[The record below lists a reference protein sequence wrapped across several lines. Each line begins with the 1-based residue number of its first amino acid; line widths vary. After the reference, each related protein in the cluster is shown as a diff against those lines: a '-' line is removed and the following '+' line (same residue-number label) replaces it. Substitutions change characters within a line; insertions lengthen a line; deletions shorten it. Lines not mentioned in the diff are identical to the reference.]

1 MSGNRTALL
10 LVTLAIGASA
20 CGAPK
25 LAEVQDDVFAQ
36 AVEASLGK
44 NHEVTAAAAFRYVSA
59 TSSDDPRY
67 DRALRLLAE
76 ASEELGF
83 TYAASVW
90 YLEIASARR
99 DPEIVGDAIRGLERV
114 ILEHPHNR
122 HLLVDGFIATA
133 DIDGLPV
140 DAQAFVYYHQGLD
153 SLRRGHPDWAAQL
166 FAQIPR
172 SDPYRLR
179 ARYILAIDLVAAYE
193 LDEARDA
200 LERILEYEDVPD
212 DVVLNARRT
221 LARIA
226 FEDKRYDIALDY
238 YETMRSEAKDD
249 PSLLLEMAWCHF
261 YLGNLERALGLL
273 IALDAPAYDDL
284 IAPERYLL
292 EALVLQNLCQFEPAR
307 KAAVRLRKR
316 HGDALED
323 LARGVP
329 LGESE
334 ALRRAASLRPGSAEI
349 IAYRENVARERKLV
363 EDRARRLGDE
373 FAAGLEKIYDHGVDE
388 AERVENAEIGSAMRR
403 VSQELLAAEEGV
415 RLILHE
421 LGVALLRGRKR
432 TVPTG
437 SDDTDTVGPLDVVYT
452 FDSEFWTDE
461 VDDLVVR
468 MEDRCID

>member
-1 MSGNRTALL
+1 MKFATALL
-10 LVTLAIGASA
+10 VLLLAAG

-25 LAEVQDDVFAQ
+25 LAEQQDDVFAQ
-36 AVEASLGK
+36 AVEASLAER
-44 NHEVTAAAAFRYVSA
+44 HEVTAAAAYRYISA

-67 DRALRLLAE
+67 DRALRLLAQS
-76 ASEELGF
+76 AEELGF

-90 YLEIASARR
+90 YLEIASSRR

-114 ILEHPHNR
+114 IQEHPHNKF
-122 HLLVDGFIATA
+122 LLVDGFLATA
-133 DIDGLPV
+133 DIDGLPL

-153 SLRRGHPDWAAQL
+153 SLRRGYPDWASQM

-172 SDPYRLR
+172 NDPYRLR
-179 ARYILAIDLVAAYE
+179 ARYILAVDTLADYE
-193 LDEARDA
+193 LDVAKEQ
-200 LERILEYEDVPD
+200 LEKLLEYEDVPD
-212 DVVLNARRT
+212 DVVLNSRRT

-226 FEDKRYDIALDY
+226 FEEKRYDIALDY

-273 IALDAPAYDDL
+273 IALDAPAYKDL

-292 EALVLQNLCQFEPAR
+292 EALTLQNLCQFQPAR
-307 KAAVRLRKR
+307 KAAVRLRSR
-316 HGDALED
+316 HGNALED
-323 LARGVP
+323 LYRGVP
-329 LGESE
+329 LQESE
-334 ALRRAASLRPGSAEI
+334 ALRSSAALRPGSAEI
-349 IAYRENVARERKLV
+349 ISFRQKVEQESKQIERH
-363 EDRARRLGDE
+363 RGRLGE
-373 FAAGLEKIYDHGVDE
+373 ELAKGLFGVYDHGVDE
-388 AERVENAEIGSAMRR
+388 AQRVENAEIGAEMRR

-437 SDDTDTVGPLDVVYT
+437 GDETDEVGPLDVVYR

>member
-1 MSGNRTALL
+1 MNPQKVTFALL
-10 LVTLAIGASA
+10 FALLTTS
-20 CGAPK
+20 CGTAK
-25 LAEVQDDVFAQ
+25 IAERQDDVFAQ
-36 AVEASLGK
+36 AVEASLSD
-44 NHEVTAAAAFRYVSA
+44 NHEVTAAAAYRYVVG

-67 DRALRLLAE
+67 DRAMRLLAQS
-76 ASEELGF
+76 SEKLGF
-83 TYAASVW
+83 TYAASLW

-99 DPEIVGDAIRGLERV
+99 DPEVVGDAIRGLER
-114 ILEHPHNR
+114 IIREHPHNQF
-122 HLLVDGFIATA
+122 LLIDGFVATA

-140 DAQAFVYYHQGLD
+140 DAQAFVYFHQGLD
-153 SLRRGHPDWAAQL
+153 SLRRGYPDWAAQL

-172 SDPYRLR
+172 KDPYRLR
-179 ARYILAIDLVAAYE
+179 ARYILAVDIVADYE
-193 LDEARDA
+193 LEEAKVQ
-200 LERILEYEDVPD
+200 LERLLEVEDAPP

-226 FEDKRYDIALDY
+226 FEEKRYDIALGY
-238 YETMRSEAKDD
+238 YETMRDEAKDD

-292 EALVLQNLCQFEPAR
+292 EALTLQNLCQFEPAR
-307 KAAVRLRKR
+307 KAAVRLRQR
-316 HGDALED
+316 HGNALED
-323 LARGVP
+323 LNRGVP
-329 LGESE
+329 LDESQ
-334 ALRRAASLRPGSAEI
+334 ALRNAASLRPGSSEI
-349 IAYRENVARERKLV
+349 IAFRERV
-363 EDRARRLGDE
+363 EFEAKQVDRMKRRLGE
-373 FAAGLEKIYDHGVDE
+373 ELTEGLTRVYAHGTDE
-388 AERVENAEIGSAMRR
+388 AERVETAEIGAEMRR

-437 SDDTDTVGPLDVVYT
+437 ADPTDTIGPLDVVYR

>member
-1 MSGNRTALL
+1 MTTPFKAWLALS
-10 LVTLAIGASA
+10 AIVIAAGCS
-20 CGAPK
+20 APK
-25 LAEVQDDVFAQ
+25 LAERQDDVFAQ
-36 AVEASLGK
+36 AVEASLSE
-44 NHEVTAAAAFRYVSA
+44 NHEVTAAAAFRYVSD
-59 TSSDDPRY
+59 TSPDDPRY
-67 DRALRLLAE
+67 DRALRLLAQSTE
-76 ASEELGF
+76 KLGF
-83 TYAASVW
+83 NYAASIW
-90 YLEIASARR
+90 YLEIASSRR
-99 DPEIVGDAIRGLERV
+99 DPEIVGDAIRGLERIIV
-114 ILEHPHNR
+114 NHPHNR
-122 HLLVDGFIATA
+122 YLLVDGFIATA
-133 DIDGLPV
+133 DIDGLPS
-140 DAQAFVYYHQGLD
+140 DAQAFVYFHQGLD
-153 SLRRGHPDWAAQL
+153 SLRRGYPDWAAQL

-179 ARYILAIDLVAAYE
+179 AEYIIAVDTVMEYDLDQAKTRLEAMLAIE
-193 LDEARDA
+193 DA
-200 LERILEYEDVPD
+200 PE

-226 FEDKRYDIALDY
+226 FEEKRYDLALTY

-273 IALDAPAYDDL
+273 IALDAPAYEDL

-292 EALVLQNLCQFEPAR
+292 EALTLQNLCQFEPAR
-307 KAAVRLRKR
+307 KAAVRLRER

-323 LARGVP
+323 LYRGVP
-329 LGESE
+329 LDESE
-334 ALRRAASLRPGSAEI
+334 ALRNAASLRPGSAEL
-349 IAYRENVARERKLV
+349 IAFRKNVERESERVSKQK
-363 EDRARRLGDE
+363 RRLGEDLT
-373 FAAGLEKIYDHGVDE
+373 AGLDAVYDHGVDE
-388 AERVENAEIGSAMRR
+388 ARRVESAEIGTAMRR

-421 LGVALLRGRKR
+421 LGVALLRGRTR

-437 SDDTDTVGPLDVVYT
+437 GDETDTVGRLDVVYR